1 MRKGQTLFFG
11 GYMKYET
18 MIKMLMYLLQKRK
31 ITARELAEKYDVSIR
46 SIYRYVEELII
57 SGVPIDIERGRY
69 GGLTIAD
76 TYRLPTGYFTRE
88 EYTATL
94 NALDA
99 MASQISDENVI
110 AAREKLESRQ
120 KYERGEM
127 SICGNIIVDGGTWGD
142 GKKFTEKM
150 QVCEQ
155 AVNECR
161 SLVIE
166 YISREGKMSRRTIDP
181 YILIYKQNIWYVY
194 AFCHSKREF
203 RTFKVGRIRYAA
215 FTDKTFEKKQFT
227 RDDIDLNFYYNA
239 EELVDV
245 TFRIEKNSLPDAE
258 EWLGIDIIEPCGD
271 AFEAHASLPNDEM
284 LVNKI
289 LSYGGAVTVTA
300 PKELKDKVAYT
311 AQKIAEQYK

>member
-1 MRKGQTLFFG
+1 
-11 GYMKYET
+11 MKYET

-31 ITARELAEKYDVSIR
+31 ITARELAEKYDVSVR

>member
-1 MRKGQTLFFG
+1 
-11 GYMKYET
+11 MKYET

-31 ITARELAEKYDVSIR
+31 VTARELAEKYEVSVR

-76 TYRLPTGYFTRE
+76 TYRLPTGYFTRD
-88 EYTATL
+88 EYAATI

-99 MASQISDENVI
+99 MASQISDENI
-110 AAREKLESRQ
+110 ISAREKLESRK
-120 KYERGEM
+120 KYERDEM
-127 SICGNIIVDGGTWGD
+127 SVCGNIIVDGGTWGD

-150 QVCEQ
+150 QVCER

-161 SLVIE
+161 SLIIE

-181 YILIYKQNIWYVY
+181 YVLIYKQNIWYVY

-203 RTFKVGRIRYAA
+203 RTFKVGRIRSAL
-215 FTDKTFEKKQFT
+215 FTEKTFEKKQFT
-227 RDDIDLNFYYNA
+227 REDIDLNFYYNV

-245 TFRIEKNSLPDAE
+245 TFRIEKNSLADAE

-271 AFEAHASLPNDEM
+271 AFEAHASLPDDDM

-289 LSYGGAVTVTA
+289 LGYGGAVTVTA
-300 PKELKDKVAYT
+300 PKSLKDKVADT
-311 AQKIAEQYK
+311 ARRIAGQYK

>member
-1 MRKGQTLFFG
+1 
-11 GYMKYET
+11 MKYET

-31 ITARELAEKYDVSIR
+31 ITARELAEKYDVSVR

-88 EYTATL
+88 EYTATI

-161 SLVIE
+161 SLIIE

-181 YILIYKQNIWYVY
+181 YVLIYKQNIWYVY
-194 AFCHSKREF
+194 AFCHNKREF

-215 FTDKTFEKKQFT
+215 FTDKTFEKKPFT
-227 RDDIDLNFYYNA
+227 RDDIDLNFYYNV

-271 AFEAHASLPNDEM
+271 AFEAHASLPDDDM

-311 AQKIAEQYK
+311 AKKIAEQYK

>member
-11 GYMKYET
+11 GDMKYET

-31 ITARELAEKYDVSIR
+31 ITARELAEKYDVSVR

-88 EYTATL
+88 EYTATI

-181 YILIYKQNIWYVY
+181 YVLIYKQNIWYVY

-239 EELVDV
+239 EELIDV

-311 AQKIAEQYK
+311 AKKIAEQYK

>member
-1 MRKGQTLFFG
+1 
-11 GYMKYET
+11 MKYET

-31 ITARELAEKYDVSIR
+31 ITARELAEKYDVSVR

-76 TYRLPTGYFTRE
+76 TYRLPTGYFTRD
-88 EYTATL
+88 EYTATI

-110 AAREKLESRQ
+110 AAREKLESRK
-120 KYERGEM
+120 KYERDEM

-181 YILIYKQNIWYVY
+181 YVLIYKQNIWYVY
-194 AFCHSKREF
+194 AFCHSKRDF

-215 FTDKTFEKKQFT
+215 FTEKTFEKKQFT
-227 RDDIDLNFYYNA
+227 RDDIDLNFYYNV

-271 AFEAHASLPNDEM
+271 AFVAHASLPNDEM

-311 AQKIAEQYK
+311 AKKIAEQYK

>member
-1 MRKGQTLFFG
+1 
-11 GYMKYET
+11 
-18 MIKMLMYLLQKRK
+18 MLMYLLQKRK
-31 ITARELAEKYDVSIR
+31 ITARELAEKYDVSVR

-76 TYRLPTGYFTRE
+76 TYRLPTGYFTRA
-88 EYTATL
+88 EYTATI

-99 MASQISDENVI
+99 MASQISDENVV

-120 KYERGEM
+120 KYERDEM
-127 SICGNIIVDGGTWGD
+127 SICGNIIIDGGTWGD
-142 GKKFTEKM
+142 SKKFTEKM

-181 YILIYKQNIWYVY
+181 YVLIYKQNIWYVY

-215 FTDKTFEKKQFT
+215 FTDKIFEKKQFS
-227 RDDIDLNFYYNA
+227 REDIDLNFYYNV

-271 AFEAHASLPNDEM
+271 AFEAHASLPDDDM

-300 PKELKDKVAYT
+300 PKELKDRVACT
-311 AQKIAEQYK
+311 ARKIAEQYK

>member
-1 MRKGQTLFFG
+1 
-11 GYMKYET
+11 MKYET

-31 ITARELAEKYDVSIR
+31 ITARELAEKYDVSVR

-215 FTDKTFEKKQFT
+215 FTDKTFEKKKFT

-239 EELVDV
+239 EELIDV

-311 AQKIAEQYK
+311 AKKIAEQYK